1 MESSKGASAIITIEN
16 HTYEFEKATAEWLL
30 ALRKSEVQVS
40 EEKDLAL
47 LKVAHPLLMAT
58 DIHWEEDEVTFTYH
72 LPKEHI
78 SFNELLTRPKEDKLR
93 AMANMME
100 VKQLLDLPLTFFIH
114 PENILFD
121 YNLVPT
127 IAYRGLEGK
136 MPPQVMNEEL
146 LLRQYKSLI
155 IALFEKDQDFS
166 KLYEGQLD
174 IKKGSKFIQTIIGLE
189 TFEAIHQYLIE
200 NYELT
205 VAELARTTRKVSKR
219 KFTLIKQ
226 LSIWMSIL
234 AVILIVPLVYLL
246 FFRIP
251 FLDRMQDTDTAFLKN
266 DYEAV
271 ISTLEPVNTED
282 VPYTQKYEL
291 AYSFVQGEA
300 LQDTQKTVILNNIT
314 LRSDKN
320 YLDYWIENGRGNL
333 DEALDIAKK
342 LEDSDLILY
351 GITQKI
357 EQVRNDSNLSG
368 TEKEETINTL
378 ESDYEKY
385 KEKRNTSID
394 EAAATEATTAES
406 TTGSTAETTGTSQ
419 QEGN

>member
-1 MESSKGASAIITIEN
+1 MESSKGASATITIEN
-16 HTYEFEKATAEWLL
+16 HTYEFEKSIAEWLL
-30 ALRKSEVQVS
+30 SLRKSEVQVG

-47 LKVAHPLLMAT
+47 LKIAHPLLMAT
-58 DIHWEEDEVTFTYH
+58 DIYWEEDKVTFTYF
-72 LPKEHI
+72 LPKETI
-78 SFNELLTRPKEDKLR
+78 SFMELSVRPKEDKLR

-100 VKQLLDLPLTFFIH
+100 VKQLLNFPLTFFIH

-121 YNLVPT
+121 YNLVPI

-136 MPPQVMNEEL
+136 MPPQVISEEL

-155 IALFEKDQDFS
+155 IALFEKNQDFS
-166 KLYEGQLD
+166 TLYEGQLA
-174 IKKGSKFIQTIIGLE
+174 IKKGSKFIQTIINLA
-189 TFEAIHQYLIE
+189 TFEEIHQYLITS
-200 NYELT
+200 YEQT
-205 VAELARTTRKVSKR
+205 VTVVERTTRKVSKR
-219 KFTLIKQ
+219 QFTLIKQ

-234 AVILIVPLVYLL
+234 AVILVVPLGYLT

-251 FLDRMQDTDTAFLKN
+251 FMDRMQDTDAAFLKN
-266 DYEAV
+266 DYEGV
-271 ISTLEPVNTED
+271 ISTLEPVKTKD

-291 AYSFVQGEA
+291 AYSFVQGQA
-300 LQDTQKTVILNNIT
+300 LQDKQKTVILNNVT

-342 LEDSDLILY
+342 LEDLDLILY

-357 EQVRNDSNLSG
+357 EQVRNDANLSG

-385 KEKRNTSID
+385 RDKRNTSIE
-394 EAAATEATTAES
+394 EAAEIIATTGEA
-406 TTGSTAETTGTSQ
+406 AVETTGTSR